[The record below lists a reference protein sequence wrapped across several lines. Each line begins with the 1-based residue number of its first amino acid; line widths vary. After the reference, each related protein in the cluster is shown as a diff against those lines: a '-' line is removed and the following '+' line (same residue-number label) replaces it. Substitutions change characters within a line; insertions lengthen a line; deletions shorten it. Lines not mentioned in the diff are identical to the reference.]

1 VIGGLGMYYERPP
14 KRRSPFSYFFVGL
27 IGAIIGGIITAYI
40 APNYIYGKLLPMPDI
55 YKQSSV
61 PNTTTVENINITPS
75 DEISAV
81 QAVAKKAMSSVVG
94 ITTIQVQRQFIWET
108 EVQGIGSG
116 VIVNSNGYI
125 LTNSHVI
132 ADGKAKRIN
141 VLFENGD
148 TVDGEVLWNDSV
160 LDIAIVKVKATNL
173 PVADLGDSDSLEVG
187 EIAVA
192 IGNPLGLDFQ
202 RTVTAGVISGLNRS
216 IRTEDGNVME
226 NLIQTDASINP
237 GNSGG
242 PLLNSRGE
250 VIGINTAK
258 VQTGEG
264 LGFAIPINTIKP
276 IINEVISTGNFETVY
291 MGIYGVEVE
300 LYERQYGVDTGID
313 TGIIIMEVVS
323 GSPADRA
330 GIKSGDILVKIDNQS
345 VENLNHLKRILYSYK
360 VGDRAKL
367 TILRN
372 GEYKTIDIV
381 FSEGR

>member
-1 VIGGLGMYYERPP
+1 LNGGMYMYYERPP
-14 KRRSPFSYFFVGL
+14 RRSPFSYFIVAL

-40 APNYIYGKLLPMPDI
+40 APNYLYGKLIPMPDI
-55 YKQSSV
+55 YKQS
-61 PNTTTVENINITPS
+61 PAPKTTVQNINITPS

-94 ITTIQVQRQFIWET
+94 ITIIQVQRQFIWET
-108 EVQGIGSG
+108 EVEGIGSG

-125 LTNSHVI
+125 LTNSHVV
-132 ADGKAKRIN
+132 ADGKAKSIN

-148 TVDGEVLWNDSV
+148 TMDGRVLWNDSV
-160 LDIAIVKVKATNL
+160 LDIAIVKVNATGL
-173 PVADLGDSDSLEVG
+173 PVADLGDSDLLEVG

-264 LGFAIPINTIKP
+264 LGFAIPINIIKP
-276 IINEVISTGNFETVY
+276 IISEVISTGSFETVY

-300 LYERQYGVDTGID
+300 LYERKYGVNTGVN
-313 TGIIIMEVVS
+313 TGIIILEVVPD
-323 GSPADRA
+323 SPADKA
-330 GIKSGDILVKIDNQS
+330 GIEPGDIIVKIDNQN
-345 VENLNHLKRILYSYK
+345 VENLNHLKRILYKYK
-360 VGDRAKL
+360 IGDRAEV
-367 TILRN
+367 TIIRDGRYN
-372 GEYKTIDIV
+372 MIDMV

>member
-1 VIGGLGMYYERPP
+1 MYYERPP
-14 KRRSPFSYFFVGL
+14 KRRSPFSYLIAAL

-40 APNYIYGKLLPMPDI
+40 APNYLYGKLIPMPDI
-55 YKQSSV
+55 YK
-61 PNTTTVENINITPS
+61 NTSATNKTVQNINITPS
-75 DEISAV
+75 DEMSAV

-108 EVQGIGSG
+108 EVEGIGSG

-125 LTNSHVI
+125 LTNSHVV

-148 TVDGEVLWNDSV
+148 TLDGEVLWNDTI
-160 LDIAIVKVKATNL
+160 LDIAIVKVKASDL

-216 IRTEDGNVME
+216 IKTEDGNVME

-242 PLLNSRGE
+242 PLLNSKGE

-276 IINEVISTGNFETVY
+276 IIDEVIKTGDFETVY

-300 LYERQYGVDTGID
+300 LYERQYGFDTGVD
-313 TGIIIMEVVS
+313 TGIIIIEVVPD
-323 GSPADRA
+323 SPADRA
-330 GIKSGDILVKIDNQS
+330 GIKPGDILAKIDNQT
-345 VENLNHLKRILYSYK
+345 VEDLNHLKRILYRYK
-360 VGDRAKL
+360 IGDKANL
-367 TILRN
+367 TVLRN
-372 GEYKTIDIV
+372 GGYNSIEIV

>member
-1 VIGGLGMYYERPP
+1 MYYERPP
-14 KRRSPFSYFFVGL
+14 KRRRPFSYFFVAL
-27 IGAIIGGIITAYI
+27 IGAIIGSIITAYI
-40 APNYIYGKLLPMPDI
+40 APNYLYGKLLPMPDI
-55 YKQSSV
+55 YKQSSAT
-61 PNTTTVENINITPS
+61 NTTVQNISITPS

-94 ITTIQVQRQFIWET
+94 ITIIQVQRQFIWET
-108 EVQGIGSG
+108 EVEGLGSG

-125 LTNSHVI
+125 LTNSHVV
-132 ADGKAKRIN
+132 ADGRAKSIN

-148 TVDGEVLWNDSV
+148 TKDGVVLWSDST
-160 LDIAIVKVKATNL
+160 LDIAIVKVDARDL

-192 IGNPLGLDFQ
+192 IGNPLGLNFQ

-216 IRTEDGNVME
+216 IRTQDGNVME

-264 LGFAIPINTIKP
+264 LGFAIPINIIKP
-276 IINEVISTGNFETVY
+276 IIDEVIKTGDFETVY
-291 MGIYGVEVE
+291 MGIYGVEIE
-300 LYERQYGVDTGID
+300 LYERQYGVNTGID
-313 TGIIIMEVVS
+313 NGVIVLEVVPD
-323 GSPADRA
+323 SPADKG
-330 GIKSGDILVKIDNQS
+330 GIKTGDIVVKIDNQD
-345 VENLNHLKRILYSYK
+345 VENMNHLKRILYKYK
-360 VGDRAKL
+360 IGDKAKV
-367 TILRN
+367 TIIRD
-372 GEYKTIDIV
+372 GRYVTIDMV
-381 FSEGR
+381 FSQGR

>member
-1 VIGGLGMYYERPP
+1 MYYERPP
-14 KRRSPFSYFFVGL
+14 KRPSLFSYFFVAL
-27 IGAIIGGIITAYI
+27 VGALIGGIITAYV
-40 APNYIYGKLLPMPDI
+40 APNYIYGKLIPMPDI
-55 YKQSSV
+55 YKQEAA
-61 PNTTTVENINITPS
+61 PNSTVQNINITPS

-81 QAVAKKAMSSVVG
+81 EAVAKKAMSSVVG
-94 ITTIQVQRQFIWET
+94 ITIIQVQRQLIWET
-108 EVQGIGSG
+108 EVEGIGSG

-125 LTNSHVI
+125 LTNSHVV
-132 ADGKAKRIN
+132 ADGKAKSIN

-148 TVDGEVLWNDSV
+148 TMDGEVLWSDST
-160 LDIAIVKVKATNL
+160 LDIAVVKVNATNL

-192 IGNPLGLDFQ
+192 IGNPLGLEFQ

-216 IRTEDGNVME
+216 IRTQDGNVME

-242 PLLNSRGE
+242 PLLNSKGE

-264 LGFAIPINTIKP
+264 LGFSIPINTIKP
-276 IINEVISTGNFETVY
+276 IINEVINTGDFETVY

-313 TGIIIMEVVS
+313 TGIVIMEVVPD
-323 GSPADRA
+323 SPADRA
-330 GIKSGDILVKIDNQS
+330 GIRTEDVIVKIDNQDI
-345 VENLNHLKRILYSYK
+345 EDMNHLKRILYKYK
-360 VGDRAKL
+360 IGHRAKL
-367 TILRN
+367 TVLRD
-372 GEYKTIDIV
+372 GGYGAVEIV
-381 FSEGR
+381 FSQSK